1 MPVCVICT
9 VLHCAAEAHR
19 LTNWA
24 FMRTMA
30 ESSCWEFVECSISWL
45 VPYVV
50 PSIDLL
56 KFRSQ
61 LKHAGNNE
69 QCTLDDLDDEML
81 TILSKR
87 FVV

>member
-9 VLHCAAEAHR
+9 VCHCDVEARR
-19 LTNWA
+19 LTNRA

-45 VPYVV
+45 VLYVV

-61 LKHAGNNE
+61 LQHAGNNE
-69 QCTLDDLDDEML
+69 QCILDDLDDEML

-87 FVV
+87 FLV